1 MERILSVDE
10 KIRRAEEIYNRRRQ
24 DSQYQVQA
32 RVSVGER
39 GNDYRLFKKMVI
51 QIIVCLIIYFVFY
64 TIKNSNYI
72 FSEEFI
78 KQTKQVLSYDLNIQE
93 QYNNIMGLVN
103 KPQEQQSITQDQP
116 NQTQEENT
124 ITNENIY
131 TNIINNNT
139 EEVSNHQENT
149 LIDTLS
155 VTDNALPEESSSLS
169 QTLTDADIIKQKYSL
184 IKPLTGVITSRF
196 GPRNPT
202 TPTVPKY
209 HTGIDIAANT
219 GTVII
224 SAMEGKVVLVSS
236 QGDYGNHIKIQ
247 KDDVITLYA
256 HCSKI
261 YVSEGQEIKQGE
273 QIAEVGATGNVTGPH
288 LHFEVRKGANL
299 VNPDDLL
306 EF

>member
-32 RVSVGER
+32 RVSVGKS

-64 TIKNSNYI
+64 TIKNSDYI

-78 KQTKQVLSYDLNIQE
+78 NQTEQVLSYDLNIQE
-93 QYNNIMGLVN
+93 QYNNIMGLMN
-103 KPQEQQSITQDQP
+103 KPQEHQNITQ
-116 NQTQEENT
+116 NQQNQIQEENA
-124 ITNENIY
+124 ITNETIN
-131 TNIINNNT
+131 TNIENNT
-139 EEVSNHQENT
+139 EEVSTHQENT
-149 LIDTLS
+149 IIDTLS

-169 QTLTDADIIKQKYSL
+169 QTLTDADIIKQNYSL
-184 IKPLTGVITSRF
+184 IKPLNGVITSRF

-202 TPTVPKY
+202 TETVPKY

-247 KDDVITLYA
+247 KDDIITLYA

-261 YVSEGQEIKQGE
+261 YVSEGQEIKQGQE
-273 QIAEVGATGNVTGPH
+273 IAEVGATGNVTGPH
-288 LHFEVRKGANL
+288 LHFEVRKGENL